1 MRHHAGDTV
10 TPASLRLGTPVDFYT
25 APLAVPLGSADAFVR
40 HPDTPARLAL
50 ALREGKLD
58 IAFLSP
64 LDYARESSLYEIVP
78 GAGASSSVSTGTV
91 SLVFREENLHTVA
104 TVAIDPAYTSE
115 IVLAKIVLAEEFELR
130 PKFVPVQGSV
140 DEMLAQAD
148 AVLLVGD
155 ASLRAVDV
163 HPNRIDLVEVWTEMT
178 DLPFVH
184 GIWVA
189 RAGKCTPVHA
199 NLLQDAVRTGVQSIE
214 TIAGNAP
221 ATLFPDQNRNLLYDY
236 LNAFS
241 YELTDED
248 VDGFQEFIRFAYYH
262 GVLPDVGDVNFY
274 SPESPDRPNDD
285 D

>member
-1 MRHHAGDTV
+1 M
-10 TPASLRLGTPVDFYT
+10 
-25 APLAVPLGSADAFVR
+25 
-40 HPDTPARLAL
+40 
-50 ALREGKLD
+50 
-58 IAFLSP
+58 
-64 LDYARESSLYEIVP
+64 
-78 GAGASSSVSTGTV
+78 

-140 DEMLAQAD
+140 DAMLAQAD